1 VSGGEGVDDGV
12 SSVTDT
18 AAAAAAVGGAGR
30 LAAQAVSPT
39 AALGYYLLPGY
50 QAPYSTGT
58 SSKVTH
64 YYASAAVTVDSS
76 HMIASSSA
84 SWSRFSPT
92 SNFVNF
98 VYMLTMCFMV
108 CRWPQSQEGDWA
120 RPHLCKLARHV
131 DLSRNS

>member
-1 VSGGEGVDDGV
+1 M
-12 SSVTDT
+12 TDT

-58 SSKVTH
+58 SSKVTC
-64 YYASAAVTVDSS
+64 YFASAAVTVDSS

-98 VYMLTMCFMV
+98 CQFCLHADNVLH
-108 CRWPQSQEGDWA
+108 G
-120 RPHLCKLARHV
+120 LLLATITGR
-131 DLSRNS
+131 